1 MPIQKKW
8 SDFTKY
14 RVSQED
20 DYYGV
25 YELANSNGDIL
36 YIGEGR
42 VRSRLLS
49 HFPQGSDP
57 TPGVSYYRVE
67 YTRSKDRCVSRQN
80 ALLAEYKRRHGK
92 LPKYNQ
98 KSRS

>member
-1 MPIQKKW
+1 MPLEKKW
-8 SDFTKY
+8 SEFTKE
-14 RVSQED
+14 RVSWED
-20 DYYGV
+20 DHYGV
-25 YELANSNGDIL
+25 YELANRNGDVL

-57 TPGVSYYRVE
+57 IPGVSYYRVE